1 MCLTHVLGPL
11 IGGFLAAPVHL
22 YLTDSKNTLE
32 SWKIK
37 SFTKIDQEMAMTE
50 RKLNNDVQ
58 SQRNTEINKASPNV
72 RENIQRSE
80 VDHGFQNQ
88 ASQDLN

>member
-1 MCLTHVLGPL
+1 
-11 IGGFLAAPVHL
+11 
-22 YLTDSKNTLE
+22 
-32 SWKIK
+32 
-37 SFTKIDQEMAMTE
+37 MAMTE